1 MAMWVLNM
9 IVCCAIGFGCFFWA
23 IWKTMDAEAQKQR
36 AAKAPAKAQANG
48 T

>member
-9 IVCCAIGFGCFFWA
+9 IVCCAIGFGCFIWA
-23 IWKTMDAEAQKQR
+23 IWKTMDAEARKQR
-36 AAKAPAKAQANG
+36 ANKASSQTQASI